1 MVMLASL
8 WLCACDKCEH
18 AYNVL
23 VRVSCVCHVMCG
35 GVVTL
40 GLYSIYMCL
49 HTVSSVSLVY
59 TALICE
65 HCVSTHC

>member
-8 WLCACDKCEH
+8 WLCACDYVNMH
-18 AYNVL
+18 TMYL
-23 VRVSCVCHVMCG
+23 GVCHVMCG

-40 GLYSIYMCL
+40 GIYSIYMCL
-49 HTVSSVSLVY
+49 HTVSSLSLVY

-65 HCVSTHC
+65 HYVSTHC